1 VNTQDGAIL
10 QSILDKAWMQAEQQA
25 YQELEGRLFDL
36 DGRYGCLNRK
46 YTRLAQVSQSQMNL
60 IDEIVNL
67 CKDAAGMRCEDLRV
81 RLLEIQVIGRT
92 GAATLREA
100 LEAPIVIRKE

>member
-1 VNTQDGAIL
+1 
-10 QSILDKAWMQAEQQA
+10 
-25 YQELEGRLFDL
+25 
-36 DGRYGCLNRK
+36 
-46 YTRLAQVSQSQMNL
+46 
-60 IDEIVNL
+60 VNL